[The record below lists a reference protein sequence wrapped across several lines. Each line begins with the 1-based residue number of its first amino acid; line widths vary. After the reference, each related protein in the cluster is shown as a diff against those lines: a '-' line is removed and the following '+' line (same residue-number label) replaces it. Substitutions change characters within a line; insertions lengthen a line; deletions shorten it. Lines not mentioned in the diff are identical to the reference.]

1 MPSDVFGLDV
11 VYDRQVDSNWPESSN
26 YGYFAGGSTPP
37 PSYVCT
43 IDRLDFSSETVS
55 EPSSEL
61 TQARNGLEGV
71 SNSNYGYFGGG
82 SSPSYVC
89 TIDRLDFSNETV
101 SAPSSNLTNA
111 RIVTGKPFL
120 A

>member
-61 TQARNGLEGV
+61 TQARSGLISV
-71 SNSNYGYFGGG
+71 SNSLSRFCVQYSLCTGVLCIQDMSALPLCSGPY
-82 SSPSYVC
+82 SWPSH
-89 TIDRLDFSNETV
+89 
-101 SAPSSNLTNA
+101 P
-111 RIVTGKPFL
+111 
-120 A
+120 